1 MLRKRVEQKNLIK
14 VEDYDGYWENQ
25 VLRIIEESYASGPDF
40 KVSLQNNDKLVMG
53 KIINKMK
60 VIPIDLKETLYSFY
74 KRMTPVLSPD
84 DGPRRGVA

>member
-14 VEDYDGYWENQ
+14 VEDYDEYWENQ
-25 VLRIIEESYASGPDF
+25 VLRIIEESYVSGPAF
-40 KVSLQNNDKLVMG
+40 KVALQNNDKLVMG